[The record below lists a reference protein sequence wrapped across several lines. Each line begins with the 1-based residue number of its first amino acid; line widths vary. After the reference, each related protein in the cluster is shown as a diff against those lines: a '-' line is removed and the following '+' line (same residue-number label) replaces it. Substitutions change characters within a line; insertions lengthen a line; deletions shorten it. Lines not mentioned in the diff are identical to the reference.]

1 VPLRKMLELLL
12 NGGYDGYV
20 TFEWEKRWH
29 RELPEPEIAF
39 PRFVEKMREW
49 FG

>member
-1 VPLRKMLELLL
+1 MPIRDMLEMLID
-12 NGGYDGYV
+12 GGYEGYI

-29 RELPEPEIAF
+29 NELSEPEIAF